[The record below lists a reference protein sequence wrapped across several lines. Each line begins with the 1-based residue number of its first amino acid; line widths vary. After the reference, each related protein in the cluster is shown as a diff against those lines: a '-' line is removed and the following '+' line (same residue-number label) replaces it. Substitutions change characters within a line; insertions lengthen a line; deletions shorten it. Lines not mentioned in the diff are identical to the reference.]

1 MREFWILTKLQLTS
15 LFGINKILH
24 MKNAEDKKQAKRGI
38 YSLIAMVFAMGYMS
52 VFYSIMLA
60 NAFEMMG
67 QLPMLLGLMAFAS
80 SALILVFSIF
90 ETKGVLFGFGDY
102 DIQMSWPVSVH
113 AVAASRV
120 TTMYAYNFVYAAM
133 LLIPAGVVYAVK
145 AAPTFWFYPTFLLVT
160 LLLPAVPTIIGGLLG
175 TLMTIA
181 TAGMKKRNI
190 ANIFAQLLLVF
201 VIMFFSFRMNTGIA
215 DPEKLAA
222 GASALQS
229 SVSGVYPPAQWF
241 QDALTGGSALNV
253 LWLLLLTVVS
263 IALLL
268 LFVGKYFI
276 AVNSRI
282 KSQPK
287 GEKFVMRGQ
296 VRSSSTTALFKNE
309 WRRYLSSSLYVVN
322 TAFGYLMLLGAG
334 VFCLIKPDMIVSVL
348 NMPETGFLRLLVPFI
363 LGWIL
368 SMSATTSSAIS
379 MEGKRLWIVKSMP
392 VPARD
397 WLTSKL
403 MVSLVLAVP
412 SVLIACTMISIGLRS
427 DAAGWFWNYV
437 IPLLY
442 AVAFSVYGLWLNIR
456 MPRLDWQNEAEVVK
470 QSGSV
475 MISVFVGMGVAAA
488 PAILIGIT
496 QSKWV
501 TPLTALVL
509 LGLTLAM
516 WQSLMKSGDKR
527 LYKLN

>member
-24 MKNAEDKKQAKRGI
+24 MKNAEEKKQAKRGV
-38 YSLIAMVFAMGYMS
+38 YSLIAMVFAMGYIS
-52 VFYSIMLA
+52 VFYSIMLD

-67 QLPMLLGLMAFAS
+67 MLPMLLGLMAFAC
-80 SALILVFSIF
+80 SALLLVFSIF

-133 LLIPAGVVYAVK
+133 LLIPAGVIYAIK
-145 AAPTFWFYPTFLLVT
+145 AAPSFWYYPTFLLVT
-160 LLLPAVPTIIGGLLG
+160 LLIPAVPTIIGALLG
-175 TLMTIA
+175 TLLTIG
-181 TAGMKKRNI
+181 TARMKKRNI
-190 ANIFAQLLLVF
+190 ANILGQLLLVF
-201 VIMFFSFRMNTGIA
+201 VIMFFSFRMNTSIA
-215 DPEKLAA
+215 DPGKLAA
-222 GASALQS
+222 GAGALQS

-241 QDALTGGSALNV
+241 QSALTEGSLTSL
-253 LWLLLLTVVS
+253 LWLLLLTAAS

-268 LFVGKYFI
+268 LFVGRYFV

-282 KSQPK
+282 KSQPQ
-287 GEKFVMRGQ
+287 GEKFVMRSQ
-296 VRSSSTTALFKNE
+296 ARSSSTTALFKNE

-334 VFCLIKPDMIVSVL
+334 VFCVIKPDMIASVL
-348 NMPETGFLRLLVPFI
+348 NMPETSFLHLLVPFI

-412 SVLIACTMISIGLRS
+412 SVLVACTLISIGLRS

-442 AVAFSVYGLWLNIR
+442 AVAFAVFGLWINIR
-456 MPRLDWQNEAEVVK
+456 MPRMDWQNEAEVVK

-475 MISVFVGMGVAAA
+475 MIAIFTGMGVAAI
-488 PAILIGIT
+488 PAIVIGFT
-496 QSKWV
+496 QSIWV

-509 LGLTLAM
+509 LALTLAM
-516 WQSLMKSGDKR
+516 WRSLVKSGDKR